1 MRGGLLGR
9 MRGVVPILLGVVTG
23 LALCAVA
30 YAALTFNAKPAP
42 DPTHAAHAICADLS
56 AQRYDALYSMLIPN
70 LQRQGSEAQF
80 TASQRELDSLQ
91 GAVAGCTA
99 TVASQSDGIAAI
111 RLDLRRGTSPAI
123 SAQVTL
129 TQASNDWQ
137 ISGYDQNF

>member
-30 YAALTFNAKPAP
+30 YAALTFNNKPAP
-42 DPTHAAHAICADLS
+42 DPTPAAQAICADLS
-56 AQRYDALYSMLIPN
+56 AQRYDTLYSMLNPN

-80 TASQRELDSLQ
+80 TASQRELDNLQ
-91 GAVAGCTA
+91 GVVANCSA

-111 RLDLRRGTSPAI
+111 RLDLRRGTSPAV
-123 SAQVTL
+123 SAQLTL
-129 TQASNDWQ
+129 AQANNGWQ
-137 ISGYDQNF
+137 ISSYDQNF